1 MVARGGRMS
10 SVALAPGMTRT
21 PPEAGPHPHRSES
34 RSKMGTRHPPTKV
47 REDLR
52 AFGAYVRLLREN
64 FYGKGRGKR
73 LRQLSRETGIAPSVL
88 SRGERGLQDL
98 RQVEYIERLAPCLGV
113 RPSVLKRVAALIT
126 PQDVEDF
133 RRLDRGPGAAD
144 FRHDGASR
152 LLWVNLTN
160 QLQRLRGTS
169 PETLEALLG
178 YIEYLASREH
188 PHHPVQGD
196 GPPPAAEKIVT
207 AVAWASGAAK
217 TPSPET

>member
-1 MVARGGRMS
+1 
-10 SVALAPGMTRT
+10 
-21 PPEAGPHPHRSES
+21 
-34 RSKMGTRHPPTKV
+34 MGTARV
-47 REDLR
+47 RTTARTDAL

-133 RRLDRGPGAAD
+133 RRLDRGPAPAD

-152 LLWVNLTN
+152 LLGVTLPN
-160 QLQRLRGTS
+160 QLHRLRGTS
-169 PETLEALLG
+169 PRTLKPWLG
-178 YIEYLASREH
+178 YIRNLASR
-188 PHHPVQGD
+188 
-196 GPPPAAEKIVT
+196 
-207 AVAWASGAAK
+207 
-217 TPSPET
+217 

>member
-1 MVARGGRMS
+1 MRGRRLYRSRMVARRGWMS

-21 PPEAGPHPHRSES
+21 PPEAGPQPHRSES
-34 RSKMGTRHPPTKV
+34 RSKMDTRCPPTKV
-47 REDLR
+47 REDLG

-126 PQDVEDF
+126 PQDVEDL
-133 RRLDRGPGAAD
+133 RRRDRGPGTAA

-152 LLWVNLTN
+152 V
-160 QLQRLRGTS
+160 LRAT
-169 PETLEALLG
+169 
-178 YIEYLASREH
+178 RR
-188 PHHPVQGD
+188 D
-196 GPPPAAEKIVT
+196 
-207 AVAWASGAAK
+207 
-217 TPSPET
+217 

>member
-1 MVARGGRMS
+1 
-10 SVALAPGMTRT
+10 
-21 PPEAGPHPHRSES
+21 
-34 RSKMGTRHPPTKV
+34 MGTRTRRSPAPGHDDV
-47 REDLR
+47 R

-98 RQVEYIERLAPCLGV
+98 RRLEYIERLAPCLGV

-133 RRLDRGPGAAD
+133 RRLDSGLGAAG

-152 LLWVNLTN
+152 LLWMNVTQ

-178 YIEYLASREH
+178 YIEYLASRDH
-188 PHHPVQGD
+188 PQQRVQAAA
-196 GPPPAAEKIVT
+196 PAPGVEKIVT
-207 AVAWASGAAK
+207 ARAGSGTTDTA
-217 TPSPET
+217 ER

>member
-1 MVARGGRMS
+1 MRGRRLYRSRMVARRGRMS
-10 SVALAPGMTRT
+10 SLALAPGMTRT

-98 RQVEYIERLAPCLGV
+98 RQVEYIGRLAAGV
-113 RPSVLKRVAALIT
+113 GGGEAVPKRVAALAGG
-126 PQDVEDF
+126 
-133 RRLDRGPGAAD
+133 R
-144 FRHDGASR
+144 DG
-152 LLWVNLTN
+152 VC
-160 QLQRLRGTS
+160 
-169 PETLEALLG
+169 
-178 YIEYLASREH
+178 
-188 PHHPVQGD
+188 
-196 GPPPAAEKIVT
+196 
-207 AVAWASGAAK
+207 
-217 TPSPET
+217 

>member
-1 MVARGGRMS
+1 
-10 SVALAPGMTRT
+10 
-21 PPEAGPHPHRSES
+21 
-34 RSKMGTRHPPTKV
+34 MGTARAKTTA
-47 REDLR
+47 RTDAL

-196 GPPPAAEKIVT
+196 GPPPAAKIVT
-207 AVAWASGAAK
+207 AGAAAAGAAEK
-217 TPSPET
+217 AAPATDRRPT

>member
-1 MVARGGRMS
+1 
-10 SVALAPGMTRT
+10 
-21 PPEAGPHPHRSES
+21 
-34 RSKMGTRHPPTKV
+34 MGTRHPPTKV
-47 REDLR
+47 REDVR

-73 LRQLSRETGIAPSVL
+73 LRQLSRETRIAPSVL

-133 RRLDRGPGAAD
+133 RRLDRGPGVAD

-188 PHHPVQGD
+188 PQHPVQGD
-196 GPPPAAEKIVT
+196 APHHPVEGVGPRPAAEKIVS
-207 AVAWASGAAK
+207 AVAWAAGSTK
-217 TPSPET
+217 TPPPES

>member
-1 MVARGGRMS
+1 MGHARGLIEHRQFTEEVTGSQVGDHSIAARHFGP
-10 SVALAPGMTRT
+10 PGGETC
-21 PPEAGPHPHRSES
+21 S
-34 RSKMGTRHPPTKV
+34 RMGTARV
-47 REDLR
+47 RTTARTDAL

-133 RRLDRGPGAAD
+133 RRLDTGPGAAD
-144 FRHDGASR
+144 FRQGGASR
-152 LLWVNLTN
+152 LLWMNVTQ
-160 QLQRLRGTS
+160 QLQRL
-169 PETLEALLG
+169 P
-178 YIEYLASREH
+178 
-188 PHHPVQGD
+188 
-196 GPPPAAEKIVT
+196 
-207 AVAWASGAAK
+207 
-217 TPSPET
+217 